1 MSRFLEEI
9 NDLPQAVLH
18 SGSFYWPDGRE
29 RSNTWIERQLSEA
42 ERQLSEAERQL
53 SEAERQLSEAER

>member
-42 ERQLSEAERQL
+42 ER
-53 SEAERQLSEAER
+53 